1 MSSVNALAD
10 AVDRLLLEP
19 SSQTPASEK
28 PILNSLT
35 AIRTR
40 LSQLLA
46 TAVTVSTATD
56 SSSTAGTT
64 AGTAAVAESSSEQN
78 NVLLNDAW
86 LQVVEIVKQLTALR
100 SSSNDQAVV
109 RETDGGMHIDTEVDL
124 LLDDV
129 VPMFFQV
136 WSKAGKVPRDM
147 YKTYVHLTKILHMLN
162 KLYETGLFTNES
174 IQKIR
179 DQLSVIWT
187 TLQSYEEKSHTTSA
201 VDSSHYQTGGVVQ
214 PTGLHPSR
222 ECFME
227 SGKMLAQKHQLCLE
241 TLHRLQAELDAIS
254 PILHP
259 IHDRLVEIK
268 QELESLLTRRNPHLF
283 SLSEVQVLQDE
294 LREIDSARID
304 GKYIAKDDGSIVSGQ
319 ACVIELLEAC
329 FDDVHELMAA
339 REVISGDNPLQP
351 VYEDL
356 VRIKGK
362 LERLLLVGH
371 WTIKS
376 GDLVPVQMRL
386 GEIDNLRV
394 DGKFMDEQGG
404 VPPGQAVLHFLL
416 HKCYRLVY
424 KLQMSCEPVAD
435 SLMPIYNQL
444 RTLQRCI
451 NELKRWR
458 VALTPQELIP
468 YQLKLSAID
477 GQRQDG
483 KFLDESGEVPGGQ
496 GILHDLLSDCYELL
510 REMQMEYRE

>member
-35 AIRTR
+35 AI
-40 LSQLLA
+40 
-46 TAVTVSTATD
+46 
-56 SSSTAGTT
+56 
-64 AGTAAVAESSSEQN
+64 EPN

-214 PTGLHPSR
+214 PAGLHPSR

-304 GKYIAKDDGSIVSGQ
+304 GKYIARMT
-319 ACVIELLEAC
+319 EALSLGKRVLSMR
-329 FDDVHELMAA
+329 F
-339 REVISGDNPLQP
+339 G
-351 VYEDL
+351 EDQ
-356 VRIKGK
+356 GK